1 MKAKLKATNEFQSK
15 INHRSGVPLFSS
27 NDSLLGQMSI
37 KNLKTNNIEDHT
49 SEKHTGICS
58 NNQQEKHDIS
68 KDSEQR

>member
-27 NDSLLGQMSI
+27 NVSLLGQMSI
-37 KNLKTNNIEDHT
+37 KNLKTNIEDHT

-58 NNQQEKHDIS
+58 NNQQEKHNIS